1 MIVGVLS
8 HRESGHVEKVSAFF
22 IKKTLTPSKS
32 EWCGIS
38 GAFYV
43 GVLTS
48 PWKVQGQLLPQWKRQ
63 L

>member
-32 EWCGIS
+32 E
-38 GAFYV
+38 
-43 GVLTS
+43 
-48 PWKVQGQLLPQWKRQ
+48 
-63 L
+63 